1 MGMTIQNF
9 DLGGICLGNNEF
21 ETGVITLGSG
31 DSCKAGQF
39 LLRDTGKFEVLT
51 DSDTEVPVAICMEDI
66 TNSGNASA
74 DFPTR
79 VLIAGK
85 VNAGKLLVNA
95 AAPTAAELDLIRGV
109 GISPIPFKELGMQDN
124 Q

>member
-95 AAPTAAELDLIRGV
+95 AAPTAAELDMIRGV
-109 GISPIPFKELGMQDN
+109 GIIPIPVKELGMQDN